1 MDIHHVGICP
11 PGSTVV
17 AQSLSTV
24 GPAAPLAGQYAQQSF
39 GALPSPQHLFAKSSS
54 LTDFSPSTTPT
65 PPQRERSN
73 SLDHPQRPPKF
84 DCDKCEMQFNQLE
97 KLREHQLLHLMNP
110 AKIFSDAGQNSNPD
124 ANFGP
129 FGCILQSL
137 QQAAAQQQQP
147 QHQPP
152 PTKKRKYSDSS
163 SNADDMP
170 TLSEPEAAH
179 KKHEFLYNYF
189 MQNETNA
196 ELKQQFLMRQQHK
209 KALQLQ
215 TQEQGNESDFDM
227 DFLTN
232 FYQQSELKKV
242 SNYDFLLQYYRT
254 QEEASLKTKSKQQHL
269 FSSSKKPTIEF
280 LLQYYQLN
288 ESKKFFQLV
297 ASPQTMPDGPGYNPS
312 SQMPKPT
319 TDEVSNDI
327 GERSLEQATEIQK
340 DEQEEQFSIDRPCEE
355 NALSKSKS
363 AVEKFNNNS
372 ININL
377 VQADTTETNGV
388 QSVEITE
395 ELLMA
400 PSLIAVNDDS
410 KYLSS
415 RSLQKDDKEKSQY
428 LHNLED
434 FLDATMIENNSQ
446 TLTFNDDEKA
456 CQKDESVHKANEME
470 KRSSVSPVNVSSK
483 QNKRLRTTILPEQ
496 LNFLYECY
504 QSESNPSRKMLEEIS
519 KKVNLKKRVVQVSTK

>member
-1 MDIHHVGICP
+1 
-11 PGSTVV
+11 
-17 AQSLSTV
+17 
-24 GPAAPLAGQYAQQSF
+24 
-39 GALPSPQHLFAKSSS
+39 
-54 LTDFSPSTTPT
+54 
-65 PPQRERSN
+65 
-73 SLDHPQRPPKF
+73 
-84 DCDKCEMQFNQLE
+84 
-97 KLREHQLLHLMNP
+97 
-110 AKIFSDAGQNSNPD
+110 
-124 ANFGP
+124 
-129 FGCILQSL
+129 
-137 QQAAAQQQQP
+137 
-147 QHQPP
+147 
-152 PTKKRKYSDSS
+152 
-163 SNADDMP
+163 
-170 TLSEPEAAH
+170 
-179 KKHEFLYNYF
+179 
-189 MQNETNA
+189 
-196 ELKQQFLMRQQHK
+196 
-209 KALQLQ
+209 
-215 TQEQGNESDFDM
+215 
-227 DFLTN
+227 
-232 FYQQSELKKV
+232 
-242 SNYDFLLQYYRT
+242 
-254 QEEASLKTKSKQQHL
+254 
-269 FSSSKKPTIEF
+269 
-280 LLQYYQLN
+280 
-288 ESKKFFQLV
+288 
-297 ASPQTMPDGPGYNPS
+297 MPDGPGYNPS